1 MVGYVKWHREFMNH
15 PVIAK
20 DSEHIAV
27 WLYLLSNAAH
37 TGYEVR
43 FKGENIILKPGQLI
57 TGSTTIAQ
65 KMKIDLNKV
74 KRVINSFES
83 TGLINRQKTNKNS
96 LITII
101 EWGKFQGGEPQ
112 NEPQSEAETRV
123 IATGSSTGNI
133 KSEPQSEPLKRQN
146 EPQNAPQNDPQS
158 EPQSEPQSK
167 AETQAIAT
175 DSSVTYTESEPQS
188 EPLNELQNE
197 PLSEPKQECIKECN
211 NKNVLLGAS
220 KRKRFTPPTIE
231 EVTAYVKEKDLKIDP
246 ERFCDYYEANG
257 WVQGKGKPIK
267 DWKAAARNWSR
278 NSFNRQ
284 STKNNTTRANTFIDD
299 WE

>member
-20 DSEHIAV
+20 DPEHIAV

-43 FKGENIILKPGQLI
+43 FKGENIMLKPGQLI
-57 TGSTTIAQ
+57 TGSTTIAK

-83 TGLINRQKTNKNS
+83 SGLINRQKSNKNS
-96 LITII
+96 LIAIT
-101 EWGKFQGGEPQ
+101 EWGEFQGGEPQ
-112 NEPQSEAETRV
+112 NEPQSKVETQA
-123 IATGSSTGNI
+123 IAKGSDIANI
-133 KSEPQSEPLKRQN
+133 KSEPQSEPLKRKN
-146 EPQNAPQNDPQS
+146 EPQNAPQNDLQN
-158 EPQSEPQSK
+158 EPQNEPQSK
-167 AETQAIAT
+167 AETQLIAT
-175 DSSVTYTESEPQS
+175 DSSVVYAESEPQS
-188 EPLNELQNE
+188 ELQNE
-197 PLSEPKQECIKECN
+197 PQNEPKQECIKECN

-231 EVTAYVKEKDLKIDP
+231 EVTAYIKEKDLKIDP

-278 NSFNRQ
+278 NNFSKKSARND
-284 STKNNTTRANTFIDD
+284 TAKGNGFIGD

>member
-20 DSEHIAV
+20 DPEHIAV

-37 TGYEVR
+37 AGYEVR
-43 FKGENIILKPGQLI
+43 FKGENIMLKPGQLI
-57 TGSTTIAQ
+57 TGSTTIAK

-74 KRVINSFES
+74 RRIISNFKEAE
-83 TGLINRQKTNKNS
+83 LIDRKISNKNS

-101 EWGKFQGGEPQ
+101 EWGKFQGGDTQ
-112 NEPQSEAETRV
+112 NDIQEKAETQVNARV
-123 IATGSSTGNI
+123 SSVTNV
-133 KSEPQSEPLKRQN
+133 KSDIQTDMPKRQN
-146 EPQNAPQNDPQS
+146 DTQNDILNDPQS
-158 EPQSEPQSK
+158 DIQNDLQSN
-167 AETQAIAT
+167 AETQLTAKGSGITSA
-175 DSSVTYTESEPQS
+175 ESDPQS
-188 EPLNELQNE
+188 DIQNDTLNDIQNDT
-197 PLSEPKQECIKECN
+197 KQECIKECN

-220 KRKRFTPPTIE
+220 KRKRFTPPTVE
-231 EVTAYVKEKDLKIDP
+231 EVRAYSQEKHLNLDP
-246 ERFCDYYEANG
+246 EHFCDYYEANG
-257 WVQGKGKPIK
+257 WIQGKGKPIK

-284 STKNNTTRANTFIDD
+284 NTKNNTTRANTFIDD